1 MVTKVIRVYQRAAMW
16 TGSLILLVGCEL
28 SLAPYVD
35 HVDSNIRMGWH
46 SEATFT
52 AVEVCYNRSTTTP
65 DAVRSLAEDVC
76 IKEGLQAVF
85 ADHRNLQ
92 CSLSRPVSAIFVC
105 R

>member
-1 MVTKVIRVYQRAAMW
+1 MW
-16 TGSLILLVGCEL
+16 TASLILLVSCEL
-28 SLAPYVD
+28 PMAPYVD
-35 HVDSNIRMGWH
+35 RVDSNTRMNWH

-65 DAVRSLAEDVC
+65 ESVRRLAEDVC
-76 IKEGLQAVF
+76 IKEGAQAVF
-85 ADHRNLQ
+85 ADHRTLQ

>member
-1 MVTKVIRVYQRAAMW
+1 MW
-16 TGSLILLVGCEL
+16 TASLVLLVGCEL

-35 HVDSNIRMGWH
+35 HVDTNIQMGWR

-52 AVEVCYNRSTTTP
+52 AVEVCYNSLTTTP
-65 DAVRSLAEDVC
+65 ESVRRLAEDACVN
-76 IKEGLQAVF
+76 KGAQAVF
-85 ADHRNLQ
+85 ADHRTLQ